1 MSLSQD
7 LLVQVVNDVM
17 ETFVGVLGEP
27 LAPHSNDQ
35 LPVGASVQVSG
46 AWTGSVLVSCSEAF
60 AGYAA
65 ASMFESTVDDLGPED
80 ISDAL
85 GEIANMIGGSVK
97 SLMPEPSQLS
107 LPLVTFGSTRQVVP
121 GGTLVQEM
129 HRLCGTEPF
138 HVSVIEPSA

>member
-17 ETFVGVLGEP
+17 ESFVGVLGEP
-27 LAPHSNDQ
+27 PAPPSDDR
-35 LPVGASVQVSG
+35 LTVCASVQVSG

-65 ASMFESTVDDLGPED
+65 ARMFQSTVEDLGPED
-80 ISDAL
+80 LSDAL

-97 SLMPEPSQLS
+97 SLMPEPSALS

-129 HRLCGTEPF
+129 HRLCGDEPF
-138 HVSVIEPSA
+138 HVSVIAPSS